1 MSYREKEF
9 VSASEAVKIIKS
21 GDKVFIHSAAA
32 TPVVL
37 VEALTARASDL
48 SEVELLSIHTEGPV
62 SYADEKYKENFI
74 INTFFVGANIR
85 PYVNSG
91 RANYIP
97 VFLSEIPHLFRS
109 GIKQLDVAMVT
120 VSLPNEKG
128 YCSLGCSVDIS
139 NAAINTAKYVL
150 AVINPNMPS
159 VYGDGKIHIDK
170 IHAIVKAENPLFT
183 LSTKE
188 PTEIENK
195 IGEFIALIVEDGATL
210 QMGIGGIPNAAL
222 ANLIH
227 HKNLGVHTEM
237 FSDGVMDLV
246 NKGVITGMNK
256 VTDVGKIVSSFV
268 FGSRKVYDFIDKNP
282 MVELRDSDYVN
293 DTRIIRQ
300 NPKVTAINSAIEVDI
315 FGQVCADTIG
325 TKQYSGVGGQ
335 MDFIRGAALSKGGKP
350 IIALPSITNKGV
362 SRIVS
367 SLKKGADVTTSRAHI
382 HYLITEFGVA
392 YLYGK
397 SLRERTKSIIDI
409 AHPDVREQ
417 LERDAFKILSGI

>member
-1 MSYREKEF
+1 MNYKGKEF
-9 VSASEAVKIIKS
+9 VSATEAVKIIKS
-21 GDKVFIHSAAA
+21 GDKIFIHSAAA
-32 TPVVL
+32 TPVIL
-37 VEALTARASDL
+37 VEALTARANDL
-48 SEVELLSIHTEGPV
+48 TDVELLSIHTEGPV
-62 SYADEKYKENFI
+62 PYADEKYKENFI

-139 NAAINTAKYVL
+139 NAAINTTKYVL

-183 LSTKE
+183 LSAKE

-195 IGEFIALIVEDGATL
+195 IGQFIAVIVEDGATL

-237 FSDGVMDLV
+237 FSDGVVDLV

-268 FGSRKVYDFIDKNP
+268 FGTRKVYDFIDKNP

-350 IIALPSITNKGV
+350 IIALPSMTNKGV

-367 SLKKGADVTTSRAHI
+367 SLKKGADVTTSRAHV

-397 SLRERTKSIIDI
+397 SLRERTKSIIEI